1 MNYTTS
7 ASTLYVSTLSPE
19 VNSDA
24 GSEATSAS
32 EALNLFFSNLV
43 LGIYVYITQVISLSI
58 EILSYSY
65 HITRLIISINNQQFS
80 DQRVWDIDLE
90 ICHLWD
96 IGQGW

>member
-58 EILSYSY
+58 AILSYSY
-65 HITRLIISINNQQFS
+65 HITRLIISTNNKQF
-80 DQRVWDIDLE
+80 ID
-90 ICHLWD
+90 HRRWD
-96 IGQGW
+96 IGLGFCDKWKIGQG